1 MYALQKNSHFYQKS
15 TESQDYLFLFS
26 RQVLS
31 SSRYNVGG
39 SWSYSNVIHNN
50 EYFRWQIEDT
60 HTSLMPVCRT
70 L

>member
-1 MYALQKNSHFYQKS
+1 MLFLRILVSIYVCLVENSHFYQKS

-39 SWSYSNVIHNN
+39 SWSYSNVIYNN
-50 EYFRWQIEDT
+50 GI
-60 HTSLMPVCRT
+60 L
-70 L
+70 